1 MRFSGWEYLDG
12 SEQELNAWFFG
23 VFAANV
29 LWHSLV
35 IISTANHSHPQSKSP
50 QRRDWWPAQTKARVS
65 IFVASNDLPKVT
77 DRNCGLIFFL
87 GGGITSLLL
96 SKSKFSMLLQWT
108 SLKLICKCPAYNTPH
123 LLSSCGHFKMVKYK
137 LCLHHRILLRSFS
150 GPLVLGS
157 NLSWAQSLLCR
168 LTFPQGLKSC
178 WERSLWVV
186 H

>member
-1 MRFSGWEYLDG
+1 MGILGWQWTRTKCL
-12 SEQELNAWFFG
+12 
-23 VFAANV
+23 VFWCFCSKCALTFTRDYIYGQSQSPTVKVTSAQG
-29 LWHSLV
+29 LV
-35 IISTANHSHPQSKSP
+35 ASTNKSKSFHICGL
-50 QRRDWWPAQTKARVS
+50 QWPAEG
-65 IFVASNDLPKVT
+65 
-77 DRNCGLIFFL
+77 DRQKLWVDFFFFW
-87 GGGITSLLL
+87 GGITSLLL

-150 GPLVLGS
+150 GPLVLVS
-157 NLSWAQSLLCR
+157 NLSWAQSLLCG

>member
-1 MRFSGWEYLDG
+1 MPGFLVFLQQMCSDIHSWLYLRPITVTHSQSHLSAG
-12 SEQELNAWFFG
+12 IGGQHKQKQEFPYLWPPMTCRRWPTETVGWFF
-23 VFAANV
+23 
-29 LWHSLV
+29 W
-35 IISTANHSHPQSKSP
+35 
-50 QRRDWWPAQTKARVS
+50 
-65 IFVASNDLPKVT
+65 
-77 DRNCGLIFFL
+77 
-87 GGGITSLLL
+87 GGITSLLL

-108 SLKLICKCPAYNTPH
+108 SLKRICKCPAYNTPH
-123 LLSSCGHFKMVKYK
+123 LLSSCGQFKMVKYK